1 MALLS
6 IKRVFKQHASL
17 VVTVPDFVK
26 RHLDIQ
32 KGDYVVFE
40 WDPGDES
47 AKFYKWH
54 KGVERSHPD
63 YGYKDLRDT
72 DRAKRAKRGN

>member
-17 VVTVPDFVK
+17 VVTIPWFV
-26 RHLDIQ
+26 RSELEVRR
-32 KGDYVVFE
+32 GDYVVFE
-40 WDPGDES
+40 LDEKKKV

-54 KGVERSHPD
+54 QGVERSYPD
-63 YGYKDLRDT
+63 YGGKNLSNSG
-72 DRAKRAKRGN
+72 RAKRNERGG